1 MSLLNNFIDL
11 FIESGFWM
19 LLGLLVAGLLKEWV
33 PTDLLA
39 KHLGGKGAK
48 TTIKAAFI
56 GAPLP
61 LCSCGVI
68 PAALGLRRSGA
79 SKSAT
84 TSFLVATPET
94 GIDSV
99 SVSYALLG
107 PFMAII
113 RPIAA
118 ICSAIVAGLLVGKED
133 QHADK
138 VKPTLSASNLKPV
151 ANKGAGFAV
160 NAIKPKV
167 AKVSTSSTSSCCS
180 AKSEQVKAE
189 PAVSSCCSTTQTSCC
204 SSKPKP
210 VEPKPATSSCCSTQ
224 QSACCSKSPASSSA
238 LGKLKSG
245 MSFAATDL
253 VKDISTWLLIGL
265 FFAALIETYIETD
278 FLAQWGGT
286 IWSMLLMVVISV
298 PMYICATASTPIAA
312 GLLMSGIS
320 PGAVLVFMLAGP
332 ATNIATLGVVGKE
345 LGKRSLFAYV
355 VGVVGT
361 AIVFGLATD
370 YLVSAYG
377 FSVQPLSAGEHE
389 VLPHWLSIS
398 SAVVLALLM
407 LRHYLNKAKRT
418 LLNRSLAH

>member
-1 MSLLNNFIDL
+1 MNLLNNFIDL

-19 LLGLLVAGLLKEWV
+19 LLGLVVAGLLKEWI
-33 PTDLLA
+33 PTDLLS
-39 KHLGGKGAK
+39 KHLGGKGVG
-48 TTIKAAFI
+48 TTVKAAFI

-107 PFMAII
+107 PFMAIV

-118 ICSAIVAGLLVGKED
+118 ISSAIVAGLLVGKDDEK
-133 QHADK
+133 QQSQLK
-138 VKPTLSASNLKPV
+138 VNALKPMTSSNLSINKVEPESKPV
-151 ANKGAGFAV
+151 
-160 NAIKPKV
+160 
-167 AKVSTSSTSSCCS
+167 
-180 AKSEQVKAE
+180 
-189 PAVSSCCSTTQTSCC
+189 VSSCCSTKKTSCC
-204 SSKPKP
+204 STKSKKPKG
-210 VEPKPATSSCCSTQ
+210 AID
-224 QSACCSKSPASSSA
+224 
-238 LGKLKSG
+238 KLKSG
-245 MSFAATDL
+245 VHFAATDL
-253 VKDISTWLLIGL
+253 VKDISTWLMIGL
-265 FFAALIETYIETD
+265 FFAALIQTYVETD
-278 FLAQWGGT
+278 FLAKWGGS
-286 IWSMLLMVVISV
+286 IWSMLVMVAISV

-320 PGAVLVFMLAGP
+320 PGAVLVFMLTGP

-345 LGKRSLFAYV
+345 LGKRSLFAYLT
-355 VGVVGT
+355 GVVGT

-377 FSVQPLSAGEHE
+377 LSVQPLSAGEHE
-389 VLPHWLSIS
+389 VLPHWLSIG
-398 SAVVLALLM
+398 SAIVLAVLM
-407 LRHYLNKAKRT
+407 LRHYWQTAHSRFART
-418 LLNRSLAH
+418 GLAH

>member
-1 MSLLNNFIDL
+1 MNFIGNFVDL

-19 LLGLLVAGLLKEWV
+19 LLGLMVAGLLKEWV

-118 ICSAIVAGLLVGKED
+118 ITSAIVAGLLVGKED
-133 QHADK
+133 EQSKAQ
-138 VKPTLSASNLKPV
+138 LESA
-151 ANKGAGFAV
+151 A
-160 NAIKPKV
+160 
-167 AKVSTSSTSSCCS
+167 
-180 AKSEQVKAE
+180 
-189 PAVSSCCSTTQTSCC
+189 SSCCSTKKQTSCC
-204 SSKPKP
+204 SSKSQSPSTTVAAP
-210 VEPKPATSSCCSTQ
+210 VVSEPVKSSCCS
-224 QSACCSKSPASSSA
+224 SSSKSSSSN
-238 LGKLKSG
+238 LSSKKSG
-245 MSFAATDL
+245 GCSSASTVSNKSAVQKFKSGVSFAATDL
-253 VKDISTWLLIGL
+253 VRDISTWLIIGL
-265 FFAALIETYIETD
+265 IFAALVQTYIETD

-286 IWSMLLMVVISV
+286 IWSMLLMVAISV

-332 ATNIATLGVVGKE
+332 ATNVATLGVVGKE
-345 LGKRSLFAYV
+345 LGMRSLFAYL

-370 YLVSAYG
+370 YLVSTYG
-377 FSVQPLSAGEHE
+377 FSVQSLSAGEHE

-398 SAVVLALLM
+398 SAIVLALLM
-407 LRHYLNKAKRT
+407 LRHYASKAT
-418 LLNRSLAH
+418 ALLSR